1 METASAQ
8 CIPQNTYKVVSVHK
22 WSKNVHWILTISI
35 KSYLDNKSQERFY
48 RVPVSK
54 WSRART
60 VDKDILIRYRFSD
73 KKFPQPLVTTNDLL
87 QEQGIWN
94 NTTTSLFHK
103 LQYWQMSCEWKEWVK
118 QQAEKK
124 SIEVFCVFLDNSIF
138 FDNFC

>member
-60 VDKDILIRYRFSD
+60 VDKDILIRYMFSD
-73 KKFPQPLVTTNDLL
+73 KTFPQPLLTTNDLL
-87 QEQGIWN
+87 QEQGIWH
-94 NTTTSLFHK
+94 NTTSSLFHK
-103 LQYWQMSCEWKEWVK
+103 LLANVMWMKIMIKTVSWKENHRSLLRFPW
-118 QQAEKK
+118 QYH
-124 SIEVFCVFLDNSIF
+124 FLW
-138 FDNFC
+138 